1 MSGSSGPLTPLCPRS
16 RLLGKLEVLGWP
28 QPFEEALDPYE
39 DARVA
44 EFQTAFA
51 DLLTLELV

>member
-1 MSGSSGPLTPLCPRS
+1 
-16 RLLGKLEVLGWP
+16 VLGWP

-51 DLLTLELV
+51 DLLTLELVCVLFLRGERP